1 VERSKII
8 FLLLAFLTIFTGIC
22 TSGCLQQSGSGQS
35 SHQTNATPIANNSL
49 VVSPTTTTT
58 IHESI
63 SSIPTEQSG
72 IRTFKD
78 SNSICIGQTLTYGLI
93 NEGNSTIVFGCGDP
107 YWIQVYDNGTWEN
120 IFNGGG
126 FQAYCNLYP
135 GNEIKRGWNFSTG
148 TSLYEWH
155 NKSGPLQ
162 EFTVRPGSYRIMF
175 LGRDA
180 NTNENFTVATEFTI
194 HQC

>member
-1 VERSKII
+1 VKGNKIL
-8 FLLLAFLTIFTGIC
+8 FLILVFLIVFIGVCI
-22 TSGCLQQSGSGQS
+22 SGCLQPNGSGQQS
-35 SHQTNATPIANNSL
+35 PNIPATPNTNNPPVL
-49 VVSPTTTTT
+49 SPTTPTPISTTV
-58 IHESI
+58 
-63 SSIPTEQSG
+63 IPSEQSG
-72 IRTFKD
+72 VTMFRNPD
-78 SNSICIGQTLTYGLI
+78 SICDGQTLTYGLI

-148 TSLYEWH
+148 NSLYEWY

-162 EFTVRPGSYRIMF
+162 EFTVRPGLYRIMF

-180 NTNENFTVATEFTI
+180 NTNENLTVATEFTI
-194 HQC
+194 RQC